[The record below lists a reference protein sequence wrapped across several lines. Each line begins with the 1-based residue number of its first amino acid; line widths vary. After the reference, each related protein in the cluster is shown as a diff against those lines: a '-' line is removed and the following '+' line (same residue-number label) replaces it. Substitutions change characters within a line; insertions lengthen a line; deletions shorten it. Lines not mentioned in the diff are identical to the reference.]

1 MIEKTV
7 FLPSVSDP
15 QAHASLPTP
24 FEQASQATRV
34 PDVRMM
40 AVIRSSLT
48 GPSDALIMTS
58 WPWGKA
64 CEMRPSPAVML
75 TKSIIQS
82 IHNLPECIASGKLE
96 DRPEP

>member
-24 FEQASQATRV
+24 LNRPARATRV

-58 WPWGKA
+58 WAMGES

-82 IHNLPECIASGKLE
+82 IQNLPECIASGKLE